1 MNIKISVDGQDGA
14 LIARSNGFSRVEPNN
29 PVALVR
35 QDQRRNGEH
44 GTDAAL
50 PVPGSPAGLLA
61 VDVTESEET
70 QGGIRVNVIKSTGM
84 EKPPASVEIPIRQD
98 VLFTAIGGDGEPGG
112 IGGDGQHGMDGT
124 DGAIATRTS
133 NATPGNDGG
142 NGGNAGRG
150 TNGGDGGHGGTI
162 NVFLAEDET
171 HLLLA
176 CSWDTRRGKGGL
188 AGRHGN
194 PGRGGR
200 GGRGGAGCTW
210 TELVG
215 YNYYCTSNC
224 VGTRSEPSVSRA
236 LVTTG
241 SRVGSGTM
249 AWMANLGAQAVDGGN
264 MQAII
269 ARVAQQYGASR
280 HRQIDPGNCRC
291 ADGQGNCVGCGTT
304 EVYKKFQKLPACDGK
319 DGQPGASI
327 ADSLSPGTDG
337 HDGKTTIHVR
347 HADGTRHE
355 YSSPYKLELVDFDVE
370 DENGDGI
377 FEPGEHLFIR
387 RIRVRNTGGMPS
399 PTCPIP
405 VTAVASKWLAPVPGD
420 AGRTFLPSSI
430 VVHELVTLE
439 GCIKV
444 LIRRDEHP
452 PACGSV
458 FFQQD
463 VLSIIATMP
472 WLERSLPYFSFS
484 RAVDIQ
490 YPCEL
495 RNFETLASLA
505 QGSRSK
511 IAWEVFNKSNKT
523 LGHMAPSPRSIEVD
537 ASFPADYGALLSPPE
552 TWPDKVGQAVASIS
566 AREASR
572 LEQVLRIS
580 LNARSY
586 QHVVFRLSLWISDPN
601 QEPLDEA
608 HTRDKVSLIQ
618 QKDIPIQISSHYLQS
633 SHSSFLLVTNSETTR
648 HRAEAMQAFV
658 HNELSMEI
666 DIWNVDLY
674 GGLQYREEKNRTRE
688 SVLTSY
694 EGKTLLF
701 LGDQFQFFGAGQR
714 QITELCDP
722 RCLAQ
727 AALRETSCLFLG
739 SSGQQGFE
747 SLTKALISPPS
758 CRVSEIE
765 QHMQA
770 SRRFLNVE
778 EMTMSIWQER
788 VLGSSD
794 LTTYIMP
801 VQSRWYRLGMA
812 SPRSEA
818 KKAAKYLRNHLPQ
831 ERFLVSTISPDTTKN
846 FLSKKKSN
854 ADWGSICV
862 LQGISH
868 RASLVATE
876 TQPSQQAQISS
887 PARQSASGRN
897 ILHSHAASVL
907 NPFEKFMIVSSLP
920 NHKRVDIVWSQST
933 AENTSQP
940 RHSQFIVDAAGLSIL
955 SKISTE
961 IRVLLHKAPWP
972 DTITFPSQ
980 NAPQDKT
987 FQVLDLH
994 LPTLSSLLQHPHAK
1008 TAAVIIPSCILD
1020 MLQFILACTKP
1031 QKKRHVVRSAL
1042 LPISQRRRNLH
1053 TFLQQTFSTLLSRHE
1068 SHASPEAL
1076 KEFHKNTKSCH
1087 SRFKAN
1093 KRNTSVL
1100 IIRRA
1105 AELVGKSEHAF
1116 KAGQKS
1122 GSDVV
1127 PVNQLLNQTEWDARV
1142 EHIDQMVARVEQESA
1157 DARTVLDR
1165 MILAPGRSDSGEAIE
1180 INCQPAQSGS
1190 GLLTRTIER
1199 DFEVGNQHGIGHG
1212 QVTEEGRESC
1222 AVIAELHAAS
1232 EERVAVE
1239 LR

>member
-1 MNIKISVDGQDGA
+1 MNIKISVDGQHGA
-14 LIARSNGFSRVEPNN
+14 LIARSDAFSPVEPNN
-29 PVALVR
+29 SLALVR
-35 QDQRRNGEH
+35 DQGSNGAH
-44 GTDAAL
+44 GADAAP
-50 PVPGSPAGLLA
+50 PVPGSPAGFLA
-61 VDVTESEET
+61 VEVTESKET
-70 QGGIRVNVIKSTGM
+70 QGGIRVNVMESAGM

-98 VLFTAIGGDGEPGG
+98 VLFTAIGGDGEPGRT
-112 IGGDGQHGMDGT
+112 GGDGQNGMDGT

-142 NGGNAGRG
+142 SGVQGEMKMKPISSLPALGI
-150 TNGGDGGHGGTI
+150 HG
-162 NVFLAEDET
+162 VAKVV
-171 HLLLA
+171 LLA
-176 CSWDTRRGKGGL
+176 AMATLAAEVEEDVEVQAAHGLNLWVTITTVQPIVL
-188 AGRHGN
+188 AGDRN
-194 PGRGGR
+194 LLRR
-200 GGRGGAGCTW
+200 
-210 TELVG
+210 EL
-215 YNYYCTSNC
+215 SL
-224 VGTRSEPSVSRA
+224 P
-236 LVTTG
+236 
-241 SRVGSGTM
+241 
-249 AWMANLGAQAVDGGN
+249 LGLELGLEQ
-264 MQAII
+264 
-269 ARVAQQYGASR
+269 
-280 HRQIDPGNCRC
+280 
-291 ADGQGNCVGCGTT
+291 
-304 EVYKKFQKLPACDGK
+304 VYEKFQMLPACDGK
-319 DGQPGASI
+319 DGQPGAII
-327 ADSLSPGTDG
+327 ADSLFPGTDG
-337 HDGKTTIHVR
+337 RDGKTTIYVR

-355 YSSPYKLELVDFDVE
+355 YSTRYKLELVDFDVE

-387 RIRVRNTGGMPS
+387 RIRVKNTGGMPS

-405 VTAVASKWLAPVPGD
+405 ITAVASRWLAPVAGD

-430 VVHELVTLE
+430 AVQELVTLE

-463 VLSIIATMP
+463 LLSIIATMP
-472 WLERSLPYFSFS
+472 WLDRSLPYFSFR

-505 QGSRSK
+505 QGSTNK

-523 LGHMAPSPRSIEVD
+523 LGHTAPSPRCIEVD
-537 ASFPADYGALLSPPE
+537 ASFPADYGALLSSTE
-552 TWPDKVGQAVASIS
+552 TWSDEVGQAVASIS
-566 AREASR
+566 AREASH

-580 LNARSY
+580 PDAQSY
-586 QHVVFRLSLWISDPN
+586 QHVVFQLSLYISDPH
-601 QEPLDEA
+601 QEPSDEA

-618 QKDIPIQISSHYLQS
+618 QKDITIQISSHYLHS
-633 SHSSFLLVTNSETTR
+633 SNSSFLLVTNSETTR
-648 HRAEAMQAFV
+648 HRAEAMQAFI

-666 DIWNVDLY
+666 DLWNVDLY
-674 GGLQYREEKNRTRE
+674 GGLQDRAEENRTRE

-701 LGDQFQFFGAGQR
+701 LGDQFQFFRAGQR
-714 QITELCDP
+714 QITQLCDP

-739 SSGQQGFE
+739 SSGHQGFE

-765 QHMQA
+765 QHIQA
-770 SRRFLNVE
+770 SSRFLNVE
-778 EMTMSIWQER
+778 EMTLSICQER
-788 VLGSSD
+788 VLGSSN
-794 LTTYIMP
+794 LTTYVMP
-801 VQSRWYRLGMA
+801 VQSRWYRLGKA
-812 SPRSEA
+812 SPWSEA
-818 KKAAKYLRNHLPQ
+818 KKAVKYLRNHLPQ
-831 ERFLVSTISPDTTKN
+831 ERFLVSIISPVTTDTIKHESSSQPFQEKRNFKN

-862 LQGISH
+862 LQGVSH

-876 TQPSQQAQISS
+876 AQPLQQVQTSS
-887 PARQSASGRN
+887 PARQSAAGRN
-897 ILHSHAASVL
+897 RILHSHAASLL

-961 IRVLLHKAPWP
+961 ISVLLHKAPWP
-972 DTITFPSQ
+972 DTITFPSR

-987 FQVLDLH
+987 FQILDLH

-1008 TAAVIIPSCILD
+1008 TVAVTIPSCILD
-1020 MLQFILACTKP
+1020 ILHFTLACTKP

-1042 LPISQRRRNLH
+1042 LPTSQRRRNLH
-1053 TFLQQTFSTLLSRHE
+1053 TFLQQTFSTLLSGHE

-1076 KEFHKNTKSCH
+1076 EEFHKNTKSCH

-1127 PVNQLLNQTEWDARV
+1127 PVNQLLNQREWDARV
-1142 EHIDQMVARVEQESA
+1142 ENIDQMVARVEQESA

-1165 MILAPGRSDSGEAIE
+1165 MILAP
-1180 INCQPAQSGS
+1180 
-1190 GLLTRTIER
+1190 
-1199 DFEVGNQHGIGHG
+1199 
-1212 QVTEEGRESC
+1212 
-1222 AVIAELHAAS
+1222 
-1232 EERVAVE
+1232 
-1239 LR
+1239 